1 MDLKDITNKKYSFI
15 FGNKSDVG
23 RVREINEDYM
33 ASFTSSSGHFF
44 IVCDGMGG
52 HTSGEIASRLAVNT
66 IKEFV
71 TNNSENSKSTKQ
83 LLTESIQFANQTIID
98 KTIENPEYAGMGTTC
113 VTLCIKTGI
122 VYYANVGDSRLYTVR
137 NNKIYQLTKDQSF
150 VQTLIDQGHI
160 SYDEAESHPR
170 KNELIQALG
179 ITENVVPEVNKV
191 GLQIFKGD
199 KFILCSDG
207 LSGFVSDETILSTIV
222 QNDVYTASEK
232 LVAAA
237 NENGGFDNITVQVI
251 DISEGDDLPEDLKTV
266 PPLGALDK
274 KITVSNFVRDNKST
288 RQIPE
293 FDFGN
298 QTQKKKSNK
307 VLITLTTIFVLSVF
321 FSSMYVIFYYDKDP
335 KPIVSNNDSLTKN
348 ITQNNQ
354 VSSSQ
359 NVLEEFFKALYKG
372 KTTDV
377 NKKSDDYVPVKID
390 TIQYVGRDKRELQIL
405 LSDLLKR
412 IKVEGLVFHK
422 YDSNNKVL
430 SLKSQDESELFY
442 KIEIDNINGDKF
454 NYRVKGIEFIREK
467 KKQEE
472 SEDNYASPKI
482 DKKDKERDKRVKQ
495 KDTKENEGNN
505 RDNITVEP
513 STSEVE
519 KKVETEKKQKQ
530 KQR

>member
-33 ASFTSSSGHFF
+33 ASFASSSGHFF

-52 HTSGEIASRLAVNT
+52 HTSGEIASRLAVTT

-113 VTLCIKTGI
+113 VALCIKTGI
-122 VYYANVGDSRLYTVR
+122 VYYANVGDSRLYIVR

-191 GLQIFKGD
+191 GLQIFKSD

-207 LSGFVSDETILSTIV
+207 LSGFVSDETILSTVV

-237 NENGGFDNITVQVI
+237 NENGGFDNITVQII
-251 DISEGDDLPEDLKTV
+251 DISEGDNLPEDLKYV

-274 KITVSNFVRDNKST
+274 HITVSSFARDNKST

-298 QTQKKKSNK
+298 QNHKKKSNK
-307 VLITLTTIFVLSVF
+307 VLISLTTIFVLIVF
-321 FSSMYVIFYYDKDP
+321 FSSMYVILYYDKAP
-335 KPIVSNNDSLTKN
+335 KTIVSNNESVNLKSNTSISIDTTLKNFLRTIYIGKKAATLKLDIVQSTFPNIVIDSIKYISKKNASMYFKLSGLLKN
-348 ITQNNQ
+348 INENDLIFIDYDI
-354 VSSSQ
+354 VSRNLKVRQ
-359 NVLEEFFKALYKG
+359 KETPLLYRIIFETISTNFILKG
-372 KTTDV
+372 IEIASEKDIQ
-377 NKKSDDYVPVKID
+377 SDDSKE
-390 TIQYVGRDKRELQIL
+390 QKQKNNLQRE
-405 LSDLLKR
+405 SN
-412 IKVEGLVFHK
+412 
-422 YDSNNKVL
+422 SNNK
-430 SLKSQDESELFY
+430 KN
-442 KIEIDNINGDKF
+442 NINTPNTIGDDHQMT
-454 NYRVKGIEFIREK
+454 NPTEPNDVKTDNKSNDQSK
-467 KKQEE
+467 KHKP
-472 SEDNYASPKI
+472 DN
-482 DKKDKERDKRVKQ
+482 
-495 KDTKENEGNN
+495 
-505 RDNITVEP
+505 
-513 STSEVE
+513 
-519 KKVETEKKQKQ
+519 
-530 KQR
+530 